1 MWVRMSFAVIGSF
14 IVRVWDCLFWLYLWW
29 KIMHLL
35 GFKLTVNPCEVFS
48 EAMPC
53 WRYLRD
59 ILCRWWALLFSL
71 YSSSEHVCSI
81 IASMLRNLKSQQRS
95 RLLSKFTEN
104 DCEKVCIIVI
114 LLVSS
119 LFFLPCPPFC
129 FASHVFECF
138 IRLLL
143 SSLPV
148 VFFIQSRCAVFHEF
162 KCLKNIFS
170 KIAMYSVQ

>member
-1 MWVRMSFAVIGSF
+1 
-14 IVRVWDCLFWLYLWW
+14 
-29 KIMHLL
+29 MHLL

-53 WRYLRD
+53 LRYLRD
-59 ILCRWWALLFSL
+59 ILCRGWAFLFSL
-71 YSSSEHVCSI
+71 YSFSEHVCSI

-104 DCEKVCIIVI
+104 DCEKVCIIVV

-119 LFFLPCPPFC
+119 FFLPCNPFC

-138 IRLLL
+138 IRLCCCLHYQL
-143 SSLPV
+143 F
-148 VFFIQSRCAVFHEF
+148 FFIPSRCTVFPQF
-162 KCLKNIFS
+162 KWLKNIFS
-170 KIAMYSVQ
+170 KIALYSVQ

>member
-1 MWVRMSFAVIGSF
+1 
-14 IVRVWDCLFWLYLWW
+14 
-29 KIMHLL
+29 MHLL

-53 WRYLRD
+53 LRYLRD
-59 ILCRWWALLFSL
+59 ILCRWWAFLFSL
-71 YSSSEHVCSI
+71 YSFSEHVCSI

-104 DCEKVCIIVI
+104 DCEKVCIIVV

-119 LFFLPCPPFC
+119 FFFLPCNPFLFCISC
-129 FASHVFECF
+129 FWVLHQTV
-138 IRLLL
+138 LL

-148 VFFIQSRCAVFHEF
+148 VFFSFRAGVLYFLNLNDLKIDFLKLLCTLCNRNALINIRSR
-162 KCLKNIFS
+162 
-170 KIAMYSVQ
+170 